1 MERVAVYG
9 QGGHS
14 KVIQMMLNN
23 SDKQQ
28 ISLIADDD
36 KTKVNEQP
44 TIKMVLATQLKNYQ
58 TEFDS
63 MIIAIG
69 NNEIRRKVVETYRG
83 MRFAIVIAATAV
95 VAEDAVIAEGT
106 VVMAN
111 AVIHP
116 SVQIGKHCII
126 NTSAIVEHDCKIGD
140 YSHISPAT
148 ILTGNVQVGNNVHIG
163 ANATILPGITIEDN
177 TIIGA
182 GAVVTKDVAAGSVM
196 VGNPARNKNR

>member
-23 SDKQQ
+23 SIDQQ
-28 ISLIADDD
+28 VSLIADDD
-36 KTKVNEQP
+36 PGKADEQA
-44 TIKMVLATQLKNYQ
+44 TIKIVLATQLKDYQ

-63 MIIAIG
+63 IIIAIG
-69 NNEIRRKVVETYRG
+69 NNETRRKVAEKNSG
-83 MRFAIVIAATAV
+83 MHFTTMVAATAV

-111 AVIHP
+111 TVIHP
-116 SVQIGKHCII
+116 NVQIGEHCII
-126 NTSAIVEHDCKIGD
+126 NTSAIVEHDCRIGD
-140 YSHISPAT
+140 YSHVSPAAV
-148 ILTGNVQVGNNVHIG
+148 LTGNVQVGSNVHIG
-163 ANATILPGITIEDN
+163 ANATILPGITIGDYAV
-177 TIIGA
+177 IGA

-196 VGNPARNKNR
+196 IGNPARNRNR